1 VLRRAARLL
10 WRAADRFF
18 DHNGPDRAAAIAFY
32 TLLSLLPLLIFL
44 ISVGVA
50 LLGSF
55 DLAYSGTL
63 LLFRGVVVPLDE
75 KALQALRNFVERA
88 VRLQWPGILLLAWTS
103 RRIFGALLGALE
115 TVFEAKARGFARGN
129 LLSFA
134 LVLLAGVA
142 LLLTLVATTA
152 LAAAQGLLQRVAGEA
167 GLYAFQ
173 SVLGRVL
180 AHLIPLATA
189 MAFFFLVYR
198 FFPRRE
204 ASVVALHA
212 GIGAAVAT
220 LLWEAAQV
228 GFAYYVRNLAHYG
241 GLYGALEGVI
251 VLALWLE
258 LSAAIILYGGEIVA
272 LLTLFSLTSENAR
285 R

>member
-1 VLRRAARLL
+1 
-10 WRAADRFF
+10 
-18 DHNGPDRAAAIAFY
+18 
-32 TLLSLLPLLIFL
+32 
-44 ISVGVA
+44 
-50 LLGSF
+50 
-55 DLAYSGTL
+55 
-63 LLFRGVVVPLDE
+63 
-75 KALQALRNFVERA
+75 LRNFVERA
-88 VRLQWPGILLLAWTS
+88 SRLQWPGILLLAWTS
-103 RRIFGALLGALE
+103 RRIFGSLLAALE
-115 TVFEAKARGFARGN
+115 TVFEAPARGFARGN

-152 LAAAQGLLQRVAGEA
+152 LAAAEGLLQRVAGDA
-167 GLYAFQ
+167 GLLALRG
-173 SVLGRVL
+173 VVGRVL
-180 AHLIPLATA
+180 THTVPIGTA

-204 ASVVALHA
+204 TAVVALHA
-212 GIGAAVAT
+212 GIGAAIAT
-220 LLWEAAQV
+220 VLWEAAQV

-258 LSAAIILYGGEIVA
+258 LSAAVILYGGEIVA
-272 LLTLFSLTSENAR
+272 LLTLFSLTSQNAR